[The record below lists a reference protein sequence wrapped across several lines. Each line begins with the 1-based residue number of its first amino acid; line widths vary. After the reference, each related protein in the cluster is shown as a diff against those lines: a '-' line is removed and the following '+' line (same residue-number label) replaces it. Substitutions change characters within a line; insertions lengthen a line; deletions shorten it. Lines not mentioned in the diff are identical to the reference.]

1 MNNPNLNNS
10 GGIQKKNNSNSAFN
24 RLTPG
29 GFQVMISI
37 IVNFFAKIF
46 RLFAYIFR

>member
-1 MNNPNLNNS
+1 MNNKNLNYS
-10 GGIQKKNNSNSAFN
+10 GASKKKNNSNSALN
-24 RLTPG
+24 RVTPG